1 MGPSHICAHV
11 SILVTNQNISTNSLY
26 RELII
31 DRLPS
36 FVSLSL
42 QIPQLSAGRIDLLAA
57 NTMAF
62 VKRHGDSMDGELM
75 TSEDMAMV
83 FFQNMVTPLYSL
95 AWTPN
100 NTHAYAGTCIFLIVL
115 AVIHRALMSLRSLAF
130 DGNPNLV
137 ARAHVSSDKESL
149 VSERIRPP
157 QVGNLGQ
164 QLRERRARHPF
175 LVSVELGRS
184 LLEVFAGGVGY
195 LLMLAVMTFNVGYFL
210 SVLAGIF
217 LGTFLFGRLG
227 ASAGH

>member
-1 MGPSHICAHV
+1 MAH
-11 SILVTNQNISTNSLY
+11 T
-26 RELII
+26 
-31 DRLPS
+31 
-36 FVSLSL
+36 
-42 QIPQLSAGRIDLLAA
+42 
-57 NTMAF
+57 
-62 VKRHGDSMDGELM
+62 KRHGDSMDSMDGGIM

-83 FFQNMVTPLYSL
+83 FFQSMVTPLYSL

-100 NTHAYAGTCIFLIVL
+100 STHAYAGTCIFLLVL
-115 AVIHRALMSLRSLAF
+115 AVIHRALIAFRSLAF

-137 ARAHVSSDKESL
+137 ARAHIHSDKDSL

-164 QLRERRARHPF
+164 QLRQRRALHPF

-184 LLEVFAGGVGY
+184 LIEVFIGGVGY
-195 LLMLAVMTFNVGYFL
+195 LLMLAVMTLNVGYFL

-227 ASAGH
+227 ASASH

>member
-1 MGPSHICAHV
+1 MAH
-11 SILVTNQNISTNSLY
+11 
-26 RELII
+26 
-31 DRLPS
+31 
-36 FVSLSL
+36 
-42 QIPQLSAGRIDLLAA
+42 
-57 NTMAF
+57 

-95 AWTPN
+95 AWTPS

-115 AVIHRALMSLRSLAF
+115 AVIHRALLAFRSLAF
-130 DGNPNLV
+130 DGNPNLI
-137 ARAHVSSDKESL
+137 ARAHISSDKESL
-149 VSERIRPP
+149 VAERIQPP
-157 QVGNLGQ
+157 RMGNLGH

-184 LLEVFAGGVGY
+184 LLEVFVGGVGY

-227 ASAGH
+227 AGASH